1 VRRRQR
7 RRQVRRRRLT
17 AAAVLLAL
25 VIGGIVGAFVAAHI
39 HRHAS
44 PQRASA
50 PAPRR
55 VTLEPRPYP
64 AEVRGVHVTMELAS
78 IPGKLDEYIA
88 LKRKGLNAIELDVK
102 DENVWRYDVGIAAA
116 AAKAGF
122 DEIQFD
128 YVRFPS
134 DGDLSQIRYPG
145 AHPQSMG
152 WTVPMF
158 AKYATA
164 RLHPLG
170 VRVSADVFGLSA
182 TRNLGIG
189 QFPRRLSPYVDT
201 IYPMV

>member
-39 HRHAS
+39 HRRAS

-88 LKRKGLNAIELDVK
+88 LKREGLNAIELDVK
-102 DENVWRYDVGIAAA
+102 DENGQLAFDPAGVPLARKVGAA
-116 AAKAGF
+116 
-122 DEIQFD
+122 
-128 YVRFPS
+128 
-134 DGDLSQIRYPG
+134 
-145 AHPQSMG
+145 H
-152 WTVPMF
+152 
-158 AKYATA
+158 
-164 RLHPLG
+164 
-170 VRVSADVFGLSA
+170 
-182 TRNLGIG
+182 
-189 QFPRRLSPYVDT
+189 
-201 IYPMV
+201 